1 MKVRVKLY
9 GVFRSAAKSSEIVL
23 DVETNA
29 NIKAVVTQ
37 LASREDFQNL
47 RQLLLDN
54 STSDP
59 RPNALVLVSGREIN
73 TLRGLDT
80 LLHEGDDVAMLPIA
94 HGG

>member
-80 LLHEGDDVAMLPIA
+80 LLHEDDEVSMLPIA

>member
-9 GVFRSAAKSSEIVL
+9 GVFRSAARSSEIVL
-23 DVETNA
+23 DVERDA
-29 NIKAVVTQ
+29 RIKTVVTQ

-47 RQLLLDN
+47 KQLLLG

-80 LLHEGDDVAMLPIA
+80 LLHEDDEVSMLPIA

>member
-9 GVFRSAAKSSEIVL
+9 GVFRSAARSSEIVL
-23 DVETNA
+23 DVGANA

-47 RQLLLDN
+47 KQLLLDN

-80 LLHEGDDVAMLPIA
+80 LLHEDDEVSMLPIA

>member
-1 MKVRVKLY
+1 MKVRIKLY
-9 GVFRSAAKSSEIVL
+9 GVFRSAARSSEIVL

-47 RQLLLDN
+47 RQLLLD
-54 STSDP
+54 STTSDP

-73 TLRGLDT
+73 TLQGLDT
-80 LLHEGDDVAMLPIA
+80 LLHEGDEVSMLPIA

>member
-37 LASREDFQNL
+37 LASREDCQDL
-47 RQLLLDN
+47 KQLLLG

-59 RPNALVLVSGREIN
+59 RPNALVMVSGREIN